1 MRITVCFITL
11 NKNLLISSLPITWW
25 LFESFALWV
34 FRLEVWNDRCAFG
47 VCLGVWHL
55 RHVRMWKRG
64 GKQNVDQANR
74 KVFDMFFKFEIN
86 NFFKCNVPWSL
97 WGLETALINF
107 ICYIF
112 LVFLSFNI
120 HINMVDLGEKLWIL
134 LPEDK
139 GSSPNNWN
147 FF

>member
-1 MRITVCFITL
+1 
-11 NKNLLISSLPITWW
+11 
-25 LFESFALWV
+25 
-34 FRLEVWNDRCAFG
+34 
-47 VCLGVWHL
+47 
-55 RHVRMWKRG
+55 MWKRG